1 MLSKR
6 GLETCNK
13 MRANLPHLEKALTD
27 LDKSALIIK
36 EIPCLKIDWESVRNR
51 IEKAH
56 NKLVEIQAKCLPA
69 LSLLKKQKT
78 LPDVFGQTY
87 NTVCQET
94 YYALAENKKDMFA
107 VLFPPLFIGALMAF
121 ENLRED
127 LKDREVEVLI
137 SIASEPLLDI
147 LNMSG
152 YAKIYSELYE
162 EQAVWDVCSTVW
174 DNYFKDRKD
183 KKELLQKFI
192 GLQEFRKGQ
201 FKIFPRD
208 YLRTNWE
215 TTLRV
220 KLEEMNIIDDRM
232 GFSPEYRRRNIIDHK
247 SPFIR
252 ALCRGRYFHHVSAPD
267 IFILTYLLKQPEAQG
282 IEFKDYS
289 QLNDA
294 IDRETQKDK
303 QEGKDETV

>member
-1 MLSKR
+1 
-6 GLETCNK
+6 
-13 MRANLPHLEKALTD
+13 MRANLPYLEKTLDDFDKTALV
-27 LDKSALIIK
+27 IK
-36 EIPCLKIDWESVRNR
+36 EIPCSKIDWKMIRDR

-56 NKLVEIQAKCLPA
+56 NKLVEIQAQCLPA

-78 LPDVFGQTY
+78 RPDVFGQTY
-87 NTVCQET
+87 NTVCQEA
-94 YYALAENKKDMFA
+94 YYALAENKKDMFTA
-107 VLFPPLFIGALMAF
+107 LFPLLFVGALMAF

-127 LKDREVEVLI
+127 LKDRDVEVLV

-147 LNMSG
+147 LNLSG
-152 YAKIYSELYE
+152 YAKIYSELYDE
-162 EQAVWDVCSTVW
+162 KDVWNACTTVW
-174 DNYFKDRKD
+174 GNYFKDRQD

-215 TTLRV
+215 TMLGRKLREKNV
-220 KLEEMNIIDDRM
+220 IDDM
-232 GFSPEYRRRNIIDHK
+232 LGFSSDRWSKKAIEHK
-247 SPFIR
+247 SLFIR
-252 ALCRGRYFHHVSAPD
+252 ALCRGRYIHHISASD

-282 IEFKDYS
+282 IKFRDHS

-294 IDRETQKDK
+294 IECETKEENRKRD
-303 QEGKDETV
+303 DEKS